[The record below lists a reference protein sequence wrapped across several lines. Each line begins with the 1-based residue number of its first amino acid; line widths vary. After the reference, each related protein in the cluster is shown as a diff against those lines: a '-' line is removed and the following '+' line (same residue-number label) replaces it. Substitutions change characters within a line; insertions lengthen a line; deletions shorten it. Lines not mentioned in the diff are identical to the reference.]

1 MLKMTTVVAIVLSL
15 TLAANPVAAQC
26 TLGVYA
32 DAAGTEGLVS
42 PVVGETFDVYV
53 VMFLEGLANAVG
65 YTLVGNN
72 LSDFVFLAATYGDG
86 GGGVNFP
93 NSQSDPYFG
102 GSNVGLGECAIGFN
116 GFPLVVAKYTV
127 LALSATAGVEA
138 SLTVTGNAQ
147 SSGLDPAFPVYA
159 DCNGVEAS
167 CGIGPSLAI
176 ETPVSGDSESFG
188 AVKSLFN

>member
-1 MLKMTTVVAIVLSL
+1 MLKMTTVVAIALSL
-15 TLAANPVAAQC
+15 ALAANPVAAQC

-42 PVVGETFDVYV
+42 PVVGETFDAYV
-53 VMFLEGLANAVG
+53 VMFLEGLVNGVG
-65 YTLVGNN
+65 YTLVGEN
-72 LSDFVFLAATYGDG
+72 LGDFAFIGAVYGSD
-86 GGGVNFP
+86 GGVNIP
-93 NSQSDPYFG
+93 NEQNAPYFG

-116 GFPLVVAKYTV
+116 GFPIVVAKYTV
-127 LALSATAGVEA
+127 LALSANNTVLDATL
-138 SLTVTGNAQ
+138 SVTGNARA
-147 SSGLDPAFPVYA
+147 SDLDPTVPVYS
-159 DCNGVEAS
+159 DCNGVEIS

>member
-1 MLKMTTVVAIVLSL
+1 MLKMTTVVAIALAL
-15 TLAANPVAAQC
+15 TFAANPVAAQC
-26 TLGVYA
+26 TVGVYG

-65 YTLVGNN
+65 YTLVGEN
-72 LSDFVFLAATYGDG
+72 LGDFAFIGASYGAG

-93 NSQSDPYFG
+93 NDNSDAIFG

-116 GFPLVVAKYTV
+116 GVPIVVAKYTV
-127 LALSATAGVEA
+127 LAVSASGGLDA
-138 SLTVTGNAQ
+138 SLSVIGNPR
-147 SSGLDPAFPVYA
+147 SSVLDPAFPVYS
-159 DCNGVEAS
+159 DCGGVESS